1 VSSDPTYFA
10 ITSIQAMC
18 VMQRRKLTNREK
30 NYVQENDVDVRQVV
44 ADTLRE
50 RRGGDV
56 EMA

>member
-1 VSSDPTYFA
+1 
-10 ITSIQAMC
+10 
-18 VMQRRKLTNREK
+18 MQRRKLTNREK